1 MTCDLPDDLPWRAL
15 LEARDALAAGADAL
29 TFSLGERWTCA
40 AGLHGSATGTH
51 AALLVEVT
59 EGAVGTEHADGA
71 AAVYRTDARGLPS
84 IEQPHR
90 SRLDPGMQNAAR
102 VYLPVLLGAALARRA
117 GVSFV
122 TAHVTQTL
130 DGRIACENGQSQWIG
145 NAADLHHSHRMRALL
160 DGVMVGANT
169 ALNDDPKLNVRHVEG
184 TDPRRVVL
192 SGRARVLREG
202 AQLQVMQ
209 GPGAEVFVATEHATR
224 DHDGPATVHAV
235 QAEDGRLAPADVLA
249 ELRERG
255 VHSVYLE
262 GGAGVLSSFLQAG
275 AVDLLQ
281 VHIASMVLGS
291 GLPSL
296 RLPPVEHVDQGL
308 QLHMDHAILDGH
320 VLLSCLP
327 RT

>member
-1 MTCDLPDDLPWRAL
+1 MTCELPDDLPWSAL
-15 LEARDALAAGADAL
+15 LEARDALAGGVDVLTFCQREHWVCAPGPPQGVADA
-29 TFSLGERWTCA
+29 R
-40 AGLHGSATGTH
+40 AT
-51 AALLVEVT
+51 LVVEVSRGAVNAEHA
-59 EGAVGTEHADGA
+59 EGAT
-71 AAVYRTDARGLPS
+71 AVYRTGANGLPA
-84 IEQPHR
+84 IECR
-90 SRLDPGMQNAAR
+90 GDARLDPAMQNAAR
-102 VYLPVLLGAALARRA
+102 VYLPALLGAARARRDGA
-117 GVSFV
+117 SFV

-202 AQLQVMQ
+202 AHLQVMQ
-209 GPGAEVFVATEHATR
+209 GPGAEVFVAAENATN

-275 AVDLLQ
+275 VVDLLQ

-320 VLLSCLP
+320 VLLSCRP